1 MRFSFPLGT
10 LAVGEEGVE
19 LWLYRD
25 EGNPI
30 AVIERD
36 ARAPAPGK
44 ALRAEGLWLSI
55 TEESAGHW
63 SIGMEAFG
71 LELDSPDDAFGIPV
85 PVGLDLEWEDD
96 PDATSC
102 RVTGEV
108 LVGDAVISIDGR
120 GARS

>member
-1 MRFSFPLGT
+1 
-10 LAVGEEGVE
+10 VQ
-19 LWLYRD
+19 LWIFRD
-25 EGNPI
+25 HARPI
-30 AVIERD
+30 AVVEPD

-55 TEESAGHW
+55 TEESSGHW

-71 LELDSPDDAFGIPV
+71 LELDDPDDVFGMPV
-85 PVGLDLEWEDD
+85 PIGLDLEWEDD
-96 PDATSC
+96 PDASSC

-108 LVGDAVISIDGR
+108 LVADEVISIDGR